1 MTYENNWESLNARPV
16 PEWFADAKFGIF
28 IHWGVYSVPAY
39 TKKGDYAEWYM
50 RQIENPDS
58 EARKFHDRVYGKDF
72 RYEDFAGMFKAELF
86 DANQWADII
95 RRSGAKYMNLVSK
108 HHDGFCMYKS
118 DYAWNWNSVDIG
130 PHRDFCMELKTA
142 LEGTGVRFGVYHSV
156 YEWFHP
162 LYLKDPEE
170 YALKHLHPMLK
181 ELITKYEPA
190 TLFTDGEW
198 DHESSV
204 WHSTEFL
211 QWLYNES
218 PVKDYI
224 VPNDRWGR
232 ETRGRLGG
240 NFTTEYGIIDGGRK
254 IEDIELDRPFEEC
267 RGIGRSFGLNRAE
280 MTEDYLSAKELLT
293 TLVDLVAKGGNF
305 LLNIGPAADGTI
317 PVIMEERLL
326 QMGKWL
332 AVNGDAIYGTRLYT
346 KKPQKGTWYTKK
358 GDTVYAII
366 DRFPFGSV
374 TFDEIPYSDG
384 LKARL
389 LSHPAALTVENDGG
403 KAKLAFPPIDP
414 EEVTCEHLYAIEF
427 TRDEP
432 AIVIPD
438 EVTETAESGEA
449 VTEPAR
455 SPDPA
460 EEAPPVSSVLMDRPA
475 IPFPQQEPTFPF
487 FETNP
492 IPEPVADPVP
502 APAPAPVPVSAP
514 APAPETL
521 PFRCPQCGTE
531 PKSPTEKYCRNCG
544 APLR

>member
-28 IHWGVYSVPAY
+28 IHWGIYSVPAF
-39 TKKGDYAEWYM
+39 TKRGDYAEWYM

-72 RYEDFAGMFKAELF
+72 HYEDFAGMFKAELF
-86 DANQWADII
+86 DANQWADLI

-108 HHDGFCMYKS
+108 HHDGFCLYKS
-118 DYAWNWNSVDIG
+118 DYAWNWNTVDVG

-162 LYLKDPEE
+162 LFLKDPEE

-198 DHESSV
+198 DYESAV

-224 VPNDRWGR
+224 VPNDRWGK

-240 NFTTEYGIIDGGRK
+240 NFTTEYGTIDNGRK

-280 MTEDYLSAKELLT
+280 TTEDYLSAKELLV
-293 TLVDLVAKGGNF
+293 TLCDLVSKGGNF

-332 AVNGDAIYGTRLYT
+332 EVNGDAIYGTRVYTKNRQEGVYYT
-346 KKPQKGTWYTKK
+346 KKANK
-358 GDTVYAII
+358 VYAII

-374 TFDEIPYSDG
+374 TFNEIPYADG

-389 LSHPAALTVENDGG
+389 LSHPAALTVENDNGR
-403 KAKLAFPPIDP
+403 AKITFPPIDP
-414 EEVTCEHLYAIEF
+414 EEVACEYLYAIEF
-427 TRDEP
+427 TQGRP
-432 AIVIPD
+432 AIVIPAIN
-438 EVTETAESGEA
+438 AEPLR
-449 VTEPAR
+449 EPATLILQHPPFPVGE
-455 SPDPA
+455 PDTM
-460 EEAPPVSSVLMDRPA
+460 MDRMPDRTPDQT
-475 IPFPQQEPTFPF
+475 I
-487 FETNP
+487 
-492 IPEPVADPVP
+492 IPVP
-502 APAPAPVPVSAP
+502 GI
-514 APAPETL
+514 L
-521 PFRCPQCGTE
+521 PGLRCPQCGASAQNAE
-531 PKSPTEKYCRNCG
+531 EKYCRNCG

>member
-1 MTYENNWESLNARPV
+1 
-16 PEWFADAKFGIF
+16 
-28 IHWGVYSVPAY
+28 
-39 TKKGDYAEWYM
+39 
-50 RQIENPDS
+50 
-58 EARKFHDRVYGKDF
+58 
-72 RYEDFAGMFKAELF
+72 
-86 DANQWADII
+86 
-95 RRSGAKYMNLVSK
+95 
-108 HHDGFCMYKS
+108 MYKS
-118 DYAWNWNSVDIG
+118 DDAWNWNSVDIG

-317 PVIMEERLL
+317 PVIMEERLT
-326 QMGKWL
+326 QIGDWL
-332 AVNGDAIYGTRLYT
+332 KVNGEAIYGTRVYT
-346 KKPQKGTWYTKK
+346 KNRQQGVYYTQKDGKI
-358 GDTVYAII
+358 YAILN
-366 DRFPFGSV
+366 RFPFGAV
-374 TFDEIPYSDG
+374 TLNEVPYSTAR
-384 LKARL
+384 KARL
-389 LSHPAALTVENDGG
+389 LCCDAPVQTADDGG
-403 KAKLAFPPIDP
+403 KLRLVFPPINP
-414 EEVTCEHLYAIEF
+414 EDVKCSYLYASE
-427 TRDEP
+427 
-432 AIVIPD
+432 IVS
-438 EVTETAESGEA
+438 EG
-449 VTEPAR
+449 
-455 SPDPA
+455 
-460 EEAPPVSSVLMDRPA
+460 
-475 IPFPQQEPTFPF
+475 
-487 FETNP
+487 
-492 IPEPVADPVP
+492 
-502 APAPAPVPVSAP
+502 
-514 APAPETL
+514 
-521 PFRCPQCGTE
+521 
-531 PKSPTEKYCRNCG
+531 
-544 APLR
+544 